1 MTTVL
6 LWLLINMPTD
16 WDKNRTPTT
25 LVERFATV
33 EECERVRKVIQGSRG
48 EPLLKC
54 VQAAVVKP

>member
-6 LWLLINMPTD
+6 LWLLISMPTD
-16 WDKNRTPTT
+16 WDKNRTPAT

-54 VQAAVVKP
+54 VQAAVVKS